1 MLMRIGLVI
10 RRIEDP
16 GFFMFLG
23 LISWKSQKQKTLSR
37 SSSEA
42 EYRAMASVAIN
53 LRLARI
59 PLSNTF

>member
-16 GFFMFLG
+16 GFFHFLG
-23 LISWKSQKQKTLSR
+23 AWKSQKQKTLSR

-53 LRLARI
+53 LCLARI